1 LVRDYIGTLSEYADC
16 LVDKDRDSSG
26 LASSI
31 NQVDTKQSSYK
42 EDRKTRTEKKNLI
55 KKLERDMERIESDI
69 QKLKEKKS
77 TIQIELDRSAD
88 KGWSVLADLSDQIN
102 KISDDIDNKEQ
113 RWLEMAEQLETETN
127 VE

>member
-1 LVRDYIGTLSEYADC
+1 
-16 LVDKDRDSSG
+16 
-26 LASSI
+26 
-31 NQVDTKQSSYK
+31 
-42 EDRKTRTEKKNLI
+42 
-55 KKLERDMERIESDI
+55 MERIESDI